1 LVYTAILGGR
11 KMQDH
16 ERLNRLMQERVE
28 EILRAVERE
37 KERVAP
43 LDFRAHSGAGYSNW
57 GKKAKR
63 SV

>member
-1 LVYTAILGGR
+1 
-11 KMQDH
+11 MQDH